1 MLAKSADEGEGPL
14 ERQRGVD
21 AFAEHGHGCVSVY
34 SDCLMFE
41 RNRTGLSGALS
52 TVRRTLAATV
62 DAILEVSVI
71 GIQPHRAGGARAA
84 VRVVLPEP
92 GALTGRTALVTGPT
106 SGLGLAATW
115 VLADL
120 GARVILVGRSSSR
133 LERLREALVGGTS
146 VRPLSR
152 GRRRPRVAGVCR
164 GRRSTGFWRPSP
176 LDVLIDNAGA
186 IHAARSES
194 PNGIESTLAILVVGP
209 FALEHGL
216 EPLLR
221 QTPGS
226 RVIAVT
232 SGGMYAQRLPLDDL
246 QFAGGDYD
254 GTRAYARAKRAQVA
268 LMRRVVAAESR
279 IVAFAAMHPGWADT
293 PGLAEALPGFHRV
306 MRPLLRSTAQ
316 GIDTIVWLATHPDAA
331 AIDGGL
337 YLDRRRG
344 RSTAS
349 VRPGS
354 RRAIAGACGTSWPGS
369 QNPGLGARRLG
380 LPARGLVI
388 AEARPVSVA
397 ERPPRP
403 RSRRHRRRDR
413 ASARRPF
420 PHPTRCP
427 RPPPRRRR
435 LVARGARAA
444 PRRHRLPPP
453 GRHR

>member
-1 MLAKSADEGEGPL
+1 M
-14 ERQRGVD
+14 
-21 AFAEHGHGCVSVY
+21 
-34 SDCLMFE
+34 
-41 RNRTGLSGALS
+41 
-52 TVRRTLAATV
+52 
-62 DAILEVSVI
+62 
-71 GIQPHRAGGARAA
+71 
-84 VRVVLPEP
+84 
-92 GALTGRTALVTGPT
+92 
-106 SGLGLAATW
+106 
-115 VLADL
+115 
-120 GARVILVGRSSSR
+120 
-133 LERLREALVGGTS
+133 
-146 VRPLSR
+146 
-152 GRRRPRVAGVCR
+152 
-164 GRRSTGFWRPSP
+164 
-176 LDVLIDNAGA
+176 
-186 IHAARSES
+186 
-194 PNGIESTLAILVVGP
+194 LVVGP

-268 LMRRVVAAESR
+268 LMREWSR
-279 IVAFAAMHPGWADT
+279 RSRGSVAFAAMHPGWADT

-306 MRPLLRSTAQ
+306 
-316 GIDTIVWLATHPDAA
+316 DATAA
-331 AIDGGL
+331 AVDRPGHRHDRLAGDAPGRGS
-337 YLDRRRG
+337 DRRGAVPGPPPAAVRPRPFDQALGARSPAPVGPRG
-344 RSTAS
+344 RARKT
-349 VRPGS
+349 R
-354 RRAIAGACGTSWPGS
+354 
-369 QNPGLGARRLG
+369 GLGARRLG
-380 LPARGLVI
+380 LPAPGLVI